1 LDDKGLSTM
10 YDAILFIVMISLSS
24 IILTPIF
31 EMQTINKLAGERYRE
46 NVAEETLHTFLVS
59 MPSNFN
65 YNLGGSI
72 VDTAAE
78 TLGIDVADN
87 NNLYHTI
94 TTLIL
99 GREQLHKTYNC
110 IIAENLCSQFMIPIS
125 NNDSIK
131 LNIFTEDF
139 NEKLKDKIIKYLLG
153 HLGDYNFNFTA
164 YWYPIKGVHI
174 GGILQVGDPIPDTT
188 CYHAEETFVIPINI
202 DFNKNLLFNISYIK
216 NITGILEDHDIDN
229 ITKTSLSENLTA
241 LFRGFLLD
249 GLLYNNISYPS
260 ILDIFI
266 SYGLSNIED
275 AIENISSKLINTAI
289 GEGLYTL
296 QGILGDIDN
305 TTYYTGLF
313 NILEKE
319 FIDYLTNST
328 GINFYNLTGIIT
340 PLEDIIKPVIWNILE
355 PIVEQLTSYIID
367 EFSSTS
373 SNSIEILMDLLFN
386 QVSTKATA
394 VLVVWEDYI

>member
-164 YWYPIKGVHI
+164 YWYPIKGV
-174 GGILQVGDPIPDTT
+174 
-188 CYHAEETFVIPINI
+188 
-202 DFNKNLLFNISYIK
+202 
-216 NITGILEDHDIDN
+216 GILEDHDIDN